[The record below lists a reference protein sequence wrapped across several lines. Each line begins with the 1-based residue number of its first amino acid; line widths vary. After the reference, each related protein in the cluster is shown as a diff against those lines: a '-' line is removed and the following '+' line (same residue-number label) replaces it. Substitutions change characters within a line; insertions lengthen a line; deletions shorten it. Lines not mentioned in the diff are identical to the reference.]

1 MKQIESDQGPAVINS
16 SDMRCEA
23 LADSTRKAFTYDQT
37 QDLIM
42 SIVEAVQAGIDGL
55 PELRDQLIRDAEL
68 RYASAK

>member
-1 MKQIESDQGPAVINS
+1 MKQIEVDQGPAVINN
-16 SDMRCEA
+16 SD
-23 LADSTRKAFTYDQT
+23 SKKFTYDQT

-68 RYASAK
+68 RYASPK